1 MRAFRFGR
9 VLCLYSFCFLFGGM
23 TRAMVPPPAHLKVD
37 HASVCSSQLDAMR
50 ESFAAAGLE
59 TDYGGPHGNGGTQ
72 MALLGFNDGSYLELI
87 APQGMAADSN
97 WAKMIFR

>member
-1 MRAFRFGR
+1 
-9 VLCLYSFCFLFGGM
+9 
-23 TRAMVPPPAHLKVD
+23 
-37 HASVCSSQLDAMR
+37 MR

>member
-1 MRAFRFGR
+1 MHRCAVR
-9 VLCLYSFCFLFGGM
+9 SW
-23 TRAMVPPPAHLKVD
+23 TRCGK
-37 HASVCSSQLDAMR
+37 
-50 ESFAAAGLE
+50 AAADLA

-72 MALLGFNDGSYLELI
+72 MALLGFNVGSYLELI